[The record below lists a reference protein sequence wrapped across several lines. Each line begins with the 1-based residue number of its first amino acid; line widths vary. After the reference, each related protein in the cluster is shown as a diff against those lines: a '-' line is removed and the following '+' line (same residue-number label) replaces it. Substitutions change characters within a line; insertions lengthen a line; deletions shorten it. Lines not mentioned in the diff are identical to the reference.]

1 MSFLVD
7 EHVLRLEV
15 AVDHPALVK
24 ILNGKDHLCRIE
36 ASPFLV
42 ETAPHL
48 LQVKE
53 ELTAID
59 ELHDKIQSLRV
70 LEGILESHDEWM
82 VKLLED
88 FPFNYK

>member
-1 MSFLVD
+1 MALVVD
-7 EHVLRLEV
+7 EDILWLEV

-24 ILNGKDHLCRIE
+24 ILNGKDHLCCVE
-36 ASPFLV
+36 ASPFFV

-53 ELTAID
+53 ELTTID

>member
-1 MSFLVD
+1 MAFVVNENILW
-7 EHVLRLEV
+7 LEV
-15 AVDHPALVK
+15 AVDHPALMK
-24 ILNGKDHLCRIE
+24 ILNGKDHLCRVE

-53 ELTAID
+53 ELTTID

-70 LEGILESHDEWM
+70 LEGILEPHDEWM